1 MLITYKLYYVGK
13 FFNIIKGF
21 FIKKKKTSVKTYVEI
36 NGTLTLVLLNLDLFF
51 FENIVDPDQLLDFW
65 QSHLIR
71 IPTNFNSDEKNMITN
86 WMPQVDRTK
95 IWEASRLTM
104 VKGITRASL
113 QENQTMLQAN
123 LCPNKCFWNNCIGQY
138 PICLMYQIS

>member
-51 FENIVDPDQLLDFW
+51 FENIVDPDQLLDF
-65 QSHLIR
+65 
-71 IPTNFNSDEKNMITN
+71 
-86 WMPQVDRTK
+86 
-95 IWEASRLTM
+95 
-104 VKGITRASL
+104 
-113 QENQTMLQAN
+113 
-123 LCPNKCFWNNCIGQY
+123 
-138 PICLMYQIS
+138 